1 MLDEKDLQILT
12 GLFEASEERMM
23 GKVTG
28 MFEASD
34 ERVERRIEAAEQRI
48 MQSVSVL
55 MESKFQPQ
63 FDLLVERQDAIL
75 NQLTPRSEIDDM
87 KEEIRFLKSCIRQL
101 NQEIENLKK
110 AM

>member
-87 KEEIRFLKSCIRQL
+87 KEEIRFPKSCIRQL